1 MQHFAILLLK
11 KCRNERKLSQKG
23 VFNLTGITDSRISKA
38 EREGSIKNF
47 SVNELKILSKT
58 YNIPIVEML
67 IKLGCLTVSDLK
79 EFQSGFKGVSV
90 LDAEEK
96 NHIQNEIDFLNRKKG
111 AKNDL

>member
-1 MQHFAILLLK
+1 MNIEISEYLK

-79 EFQSGFKGVSV
+79 EFQSGFKGVSL
-90 LDAEEK
+90 LDDEEK